1 MSVSVGPGI
10 TLLIVMPRGPRSRAK
25 ALVRPA
31 TAALVITYSP
41 PPPKGT
47 DSLLML
53 YFAGQRLLPA
63 KTRAFVDFV
72 VEAFRKQRLAAR
84 FSAV

>member
-1 MSVSVGPGI
+1 
-10 TLLIVMPRGPRSRAK
+10 
-25 ALVRPA
+25 
-31 TAALVITYSP
+31 LVITYSP